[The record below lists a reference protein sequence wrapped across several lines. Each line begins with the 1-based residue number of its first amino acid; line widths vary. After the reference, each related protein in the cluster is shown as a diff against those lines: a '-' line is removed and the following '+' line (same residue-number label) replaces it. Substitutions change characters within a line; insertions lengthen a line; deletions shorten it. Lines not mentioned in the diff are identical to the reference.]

1 MIIRA
6 FGDRRLFI
14 RQPDHAQLS
23 RRVMDACQRLAGNPR
38 RPQILH
44 AIAEHDNGW
53 IEPDAS
59 PMVDP
64 ASGLPFDFVSAPAT
78 LRHQVWPRGV
88 ARLADDPWA
97 AALVAQH
104 AVAVY
109 DRFRGDAAWTAFFS
123 AMERLRDDRVR
134 SSGHTPAD
142 LACDYPF
149 VRLGDMISLAFCTGW
164 SDTLRF
170 GEWSVNGSG
179 AHVWVSP
186 DPFDG
191 AVLPMIIE
199 AKALAQ
205 HRYASD
211 AALQEEFARAPVVVL
226 EGTVSGRPDRP
237 LS

>member
-6 FGDRRLFI
+6 LGDRRLFI

-23 RRVMDACQRLAGNPR
+23 RRVMDNCRQLAANPR

-53 IEPDAS
+53 IEPDGS
-59 PMVDP
+59 PTVDP
-64 ASGLPFDFVSAPAT
+64 ASGLPFDFVSAPAP

-88 ARLADDPWA
+88 ARLAEDPWA

-109 DRFRGDAAWTAFFS
+109 DRFRGDAAWTPFFS
-123 AMERLRDDRVR
+123 AMERLRDDMVR
-134 SSGHTPAD
+134 SSAFTSAD
-142 LACDYPF
+142 LAHDYPF

-164 SDTLRF
+164 SDTLPF
-170 GEWSVNGSG
+170 GEWSVAGSG
-179 AHVWVSP
+179 AHVSVSP

-191 AVLPMIIE
+191 AVIPMTIE
-199 AKALAQ
+199 AKALGQ
-205 HRYASD
+205 RRYTSD
-211 AALQEEFARAPVVVL
+211 AELQEEFALAPVVML
-226 EGTVSGRPDRP
+226 EGTVSGRTDRP
-237 LS
+237 SS